1 MNSEFLPPSYMV
13 KFPKMLID
21 LFSKHLLSILDTIP
35 AVRHIAVSKT
45 VKNPCAPEV
54 YILMKRDRD
63 QKQTKT
69 MHILAGLVEK
79 RQQG

>member
-1 MNSEFLPPSYMV
+1 MSFFFFFNTSISQG
-13 KFPKMLID
+13 
-21 LFSKHLLSILDTIP
+21 LFILYAQD
-35 AVRHIAVSKT
+35 IAVSKT

-54 YILMKRDRD
+54 YTLVKRDRD

>member
-1 MNSEFLPPSYMV
+1 MNNEFLPPSYMV

-54 YILMKRDRD
+54 YTLVKRDRD

>member
-1 MNSEFLPPSYMV
+1 MNNEFLPRSYMV
-13 KFPKMLID
+13 KFPKTLID

-35 AVRHIAVSKT
+35 AVADIAVSKT

-54 YILMKRDRD
+54 YILVKRDRN
-63 QKQTKT
+63 QKQMKT
-69 MHILAGLVEK
+69 MSILAGLVEK

>member
-1 MNSEFLPPSYMV
+1 MNNEFLPPSYMV

-54 YILMKRDRD
+54 KRDRD

>member
-1 MNSEFLPPSYMV
+1 MNNEFLPRSYMV
-13 KFPKMLID
+13 KFPKTLID
-21 LFSKHLLSILDTIP
+21 LFSKRLLSILDTIP
-35 AVRHIAVSKT
+35 AVADIAVSKT

-54 YILMKRDRD
+54 YILVKRNRN

-69 MHILAGLVEK
+69 MSILAGLVEK

>member
-21 LFSKHLLSILDTIP
+21 LFSKHLLSILDTIL

-45 VKNPCAPEV
+45 EKV
-54 YILMKRDRD
+54 
-63 QKQTKT
+63 
-69 MHILAGLVEK
+69 LVL
-79 RQQG
+79 